1 MEYKPQYFIFK
12 DLVETGHQTIKTK
25 DINREN
31 INSYFYGLHSILLDG
46 IETEFVHNMMI
57 HFVFYDKEELDLS
70 IFDSMMNL
78 MMWQLPVSVGLK
90 IESVH
95 LFFPENVTKKE
106 IKRYI
111 DNVYIDKFRTIVPLI
126 QLNNTIDDIFG
137 KFRDLRVFQMYLC
150 NSLSLEDTIE
160 LMNKNP
166 EFNDTLHFNIDNIPL
181 EDVKD
186 AGMDVTKKHIDIIK
200 DSDHCLRD
208 SFRTGEAINA
218 KQYRE
223 VAINIGTKPD
233 GNGSIFPLP
242 ISHSFMNGGLQTPE
256 DFFIDS
262 SVARIAQMLSHM
274 NVGLSGEFARKLEH
288 NNQDTFF
295 YPDPN
300 YTCDTQNFE
309 EIVIDSD
316 TKLQMMDLRY
326 YRDNPLGVDKLLEY
340 KRDKNL
346 IGKKIFLRS
355 PMKCASAARGHGICY
370 KCYGNLAYVNREVNP
385 GEIASEGLSSI
396 YTQILLSAKH
406 LLESLVKKLVWNPE
420 FTDTFDV
427 IFNTITF
434 KDSVNF
440 NGCRLIIDEDI
451 KVQDD
456 MDDQDYNYY
465 VNSFKIAYPDGHV
478 VTFETSE
485 QDDLYFMPDVYAF
498 ISNKKNKGVSID
510 DENNIIEIDI
520 PILKEFDTIFAIEM
534 KNNELSRTM
543 DKIKKLIDN
552 KSVIES
558 HDANSLLE
566 AFINTNIAGGITLN
580 SVHFEILL
588 MNQIRAIDDDLESPD
603 WTIPNVAYRLLTL
616 TRSLQYNKRMTV
628 RLEASNIAKA
638 FLDPNLDRI
647 KASSIND
654 LYFIEQPQEYLTDES
669 IVSDDYE
676 MINDV
681 ESNLREPIKVNG
693 IGCGY
698 QSLKKLKNIDG
709 WKNGQLENTQG
720 TKKNKK

>member
-1 MEYKPQYFIFK
+1 MLQFKPQYFIFN
-12 DLVETGHQTIKTK
+12 DLVNTGRQTVYTK
-25 DINREN
+25 DINKGN
-31 INSYFYGLHSILLDG
+31 INDYFYGLHAILLDG
-46 IETEFVHNMMI
+46 IELDYVHNMMI
-57 HFVFYDKEELDLS
+57 EFIFPDNENVELS
-70 IFDSMMNL
+70 IFDSMINI
-78 MMWQLPVSVGLK
+78 MMWQLPVSVNIP

-95 LFFPENVTKKE
+95 LFFPENITKKD
-106 IKRYI
+106 IKEYI
-111 DNVYIDKFRTIVPLI
+111 DNIFIDKFRTLIPLI
-126 QLNNTIDDIFG
+126 QLNNTIDDVFS
-137 KFRDLRVFQMYLC
+137 KFRDLRPFQMYLC

-160 LMNKNP
+160 LMTKNA

-186 AGMDVTKKHIDIIK
+186 KGMEIARKNVDIIK
-200 DSDHCLRD
+200 NSDHCLRD
-208 SFRTGEAINA
+208 SFRTGEAINI

-242 ISHSFMNGGLQTPE
+242 ISHSFINGGLTTPE

-309 EIVIDSD
+309 EVVIDSD
-316 TKLQMMDLRY
+316 TKLKMMDLRY
-326 YRDNPLGVDKLLEY
+326 YRTNLLGVDKLLEY
-340 KRDKNL
+340 KRDKDL
-346 IGKKIFLRS
+346 IGKKIYLRS
-355 PMKCASAARGHGICY
+355 PMKCASAARGEGICY

-420 FTDTFDV
+420 FADTFDV
-427 IFNTITF
+427 IFNTIAF
-434 KDSVNF
+434 KDEVNF
-440 NGCRLIIDEDI
+440 NGCKLIIDEEI

-456 MDDQDYNYY
+456 MDEQDYNYY
-465 VNSFKIAYPDGHV
+465 INSFKISYPDGHI

-485 QDDLYFMPDVYAF
+485 QDDLYFMPDVYEF
-498 ISNKKNKGVSID
+498 ISNKKSKGVTID
-510 DENNIIEIDI
+510 DDNNIIEIDI
-520 PILKEFDTIFAIEM
+520 PMLKEFDTVFAIEM

-543 DKIKKLIDN
+543 DKIKKLIDS

-588 MNQIRAIDDDLESPD
+588 MNQIRSIDDDLESPD
-603 WTIPNVAYRLLTL
+603 WTKPNESYRLLTL

-638 FLDPNLDRI
+638 FLDPNASNI

-654 LYFIEQPQEYLTDES
+654 LYFIEQPQEYLTDKE
-669 IVSDDYE
+669 IISDDYE

-681 ESNLREPIKVNG
+681 ENNLREPIKVNG

-698 QSLKKLKNIDG
+698 QSLKQIKSIDG
-709 WKNGQLENTQG
+709 WK
-720 TKKNKK
+720 KK